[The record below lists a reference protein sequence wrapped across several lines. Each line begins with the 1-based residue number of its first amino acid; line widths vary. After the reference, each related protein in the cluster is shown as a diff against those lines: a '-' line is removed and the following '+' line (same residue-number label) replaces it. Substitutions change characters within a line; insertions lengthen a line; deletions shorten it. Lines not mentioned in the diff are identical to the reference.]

1 MVCVRISKP
10 TRIAMK
16 GVRLATVGL
25 ALLAGTVGLSCGNPV
40 HQRGAVNVL
49 TVDGDINPVMARYV
63 ERGIANAED
72 AGAAAVVIRID
83 TPGGL
88 EDSMRK
94 IVQRIEAAKVPV
106 ITYVS
111 PTGARAASAGTFIVL
126 AGNVAAMAPNTTI
139 GAAHPVDATGGDIT
153 GTLGDKVT
161 NEAAEYIRGIAT
173 LRGRN
178 ADWAEQAVRQS
189 IASDQDDA
197 LSQNVV
203 DLVSGSTEDLLSRV
217 DGRSVALSS
226 GTVTLQTKD
235 APVVTNGMTLVERFL
250 LIISDPN
257 IAFVLISL
265 GSLGILI
272 ELFHPG
278 IFFPG
283 VFGAI
288 ALLFGFFSLGT
299 LPVNWAGVFLIIL
312 AFVLF
317 AAEVAVSGFGALG
330 IGGVISLI
338 LGGLLLTS
346 TSNPQFQVS
355 RWLVF
360 GLAAVVAFFVF
371 SIVSSMIRARRL
383 PGTLSTYT
391 LVGKRAIARTPLEPT
406 GTVFINGERWTATS
420 TGRSVKQGEPVEI
433 TGVDGIKLQVRPFEK
448 EDESVA
454 NDDTA

>member
-1 MVCVRISKP
+1 MVCVRISKL
-10 TRIAMK
+10 TRIGMK
-16 GVRLATVGL
+16 GVRLLTACLVL
-25 ALLAGTVGLSCGNPV
+25 AAGTVGSACGNPV
-40 HQRGAVNVL
+40 HEHGAVNVL

-72 AGAAAVVIRID
+72 ADAAAVVIRVD

-88 EDSMRK
+88 EDSMRD

-111 PTGARAASAGTFIVL
+111 PSGARAASAGTFIVL

-139 GAAHPVDATGGDIT
+139 GAAHPVNATGGDIT

-161 NEAAEYIRGIAT
+161 NEAAEYARGIAT

-178 ADWAEQAVRQS
+178 ADWAEQSVRQS
-189 IASDQDDA
+189 IASNQDEA

-203 DLVSGSTEDLLSRV
+203 DLVSGSTDDLLSRV

-257 IAFVLISL
+257 IAFLLISL

-272 ELFHPG
+272 ELIHPG
-278 IFFPG
+278 IAFPG
-283 VFGAI
+283 IFGAI
-288 ALLFGFFSLGT
+288 ALLIGFFSVGT
-299 LPVNWAGVFLIIL
+299 LPVNWAGVFFIIL

-317 AAEVAVSGFGALG
+317 GAELVVGAHGTLG

-360 GLAAVVAFFVF
+360 GLAAVIAFFVF
-371 SIVSSMIRARRL
+371 SIVSSIIRARRL
-383 PGTLSTYT
+383 PATLSTYT
-391 LVGKRAIARTPLEPT
+391 LVGKRAVARTPLEPT
-406 GTVFINGERWTATS
+406 GIVFINGERWTATS

-448 EDESVA
+448 EDEGGT
-454 NDDTA
+454 NGNTA

>member
-1 MVCVRISKP
+1 M
-10 TRIAMK
+10 TK
-16 GVRLATVGL
+16 GVRLSAAC
-25 ALLAGTVGLSCGNPV
+25 ALLVAGAIGLSCGNPV
-40 HQRGAVNVL
+40 HRQGAVNVL
-49 TVDGDINPVMARYV
+49 TVDGVINPVMARYV

-72 AGAAAVVIRID
+72 SDAAAVVIRVD

-88 EDSMRK
+88 EESMREM
-94 IVQRIEAAKVPV
+94 VQRIEGAKVPV

-111 PTGARAASAGTFIVL
+111 PVGARAASAGTFIVL

-139 GAAHPVDATGGDIT
+139 GAAHPVSATGGDIT

-161 NEAAEYIRGIAT
+161 NEAAEYIRGIAS

-178 ADWAEQAVRQS
+178 ADWAEQAVRGS
-189 IASDQDDA
+189 IAANQDEA
-197 LSQNVV
+197 VSQSVV
-203 DLVSGSTEDLLSRV
+203 DFVASDVSDLLNKA
-217 DGRSVALSS
+217 DGRSVTLQS
-226 GTVTLQTKD
+226 GTQTLQIRD
-235 APVVTNGMTLVERFL
+235 AAVADNGMTLIERFL

-257 IAFVLISL
+257 IAFVLLSL

-299 LPVNWAGVFLIIL
+299 LPVNWVGVFFIIL

-317 AAEVAVSGFGALG
+317 GAEIVVSGFGALG

-338 LGGLLLTS
+338 LGGLLLTT
-346 TSNPQFQVS
+346 TSNSQFQVS

-371 SIVSSMIRARRL
+371 SIMSSIIRTRRL
-383 PGTLSTYT
+383 PAALGTYNFI
-391 LVGKRAIARTPLEPT
+391 GKKAVARTPLDPT
-406 GTVFINGERWTATS
+406 GMVFVDGERWTATS
-420 TGRSVKQGEPVEI
+420 TGGPVKQGETVEI
-433 TGVDGIKLQVRPFEK
+433 TGVDGIKLQVRPIEK
-448 EDESVA
+448 EDERGT
-454 NDDTA
+454 NDDRT